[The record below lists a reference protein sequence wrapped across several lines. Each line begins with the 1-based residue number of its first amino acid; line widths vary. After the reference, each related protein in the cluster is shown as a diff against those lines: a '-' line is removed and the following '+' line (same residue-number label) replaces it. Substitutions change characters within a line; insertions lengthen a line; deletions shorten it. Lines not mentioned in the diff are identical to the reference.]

1 MPVHNSLT
9 DGPRTLRRL
18 SAILIHFNGSFP
30 AETEGYKTVVSGELE
45 KSLRDA
51 VDEYINSRL
60 GGLQQE
66 IARLQ
71 SQVNEAFTQLAERAG
86 GAADPDASVAAS
98 ISEHIRAA
106 HERGIEEAA
115 AESAR
120 TRASSDVAILKA
132 GIEDLSEQRTQS
144 EILSTLVN
152 RAASFAPRVAFF
164 VVKNEQAIGWRARG
178 LEGSVGDDA
187 IRELVLPLSADTP
200 LSDVVR
206 SRNTWSGAPG
216 GNAEDYLLLN
226 RLGSDPPQRM
236 VAIPLIARGRA
247 AAVLYADSAAL
258 DADAI
263 NLEALETLVRVAG
276 MSVELLV
283 GGGARPAAPAQ
294 QPQPAVP
301 ETQPQ
306 PETAPPPPQEAATP
320 AAQAQP
326 EAQPPQTW
334 ATGEGEET
342 PSAAVEEPP
351 AEEAAA
357 QPAYS
362 APAEYTSEET
372 LVQEAPP
379 PSHDYQDLGATVTD
393 ETTAGFEQPRTP
405 APQEYSAPAP
415 AASGGTAARGWRS
428 ADAADLPVEV
438 GSDEERQQHNYARRF
453 ARLLVSEIK
462 LYNEQ
467 KVREGRLEGD
477 IYLRLR
483 EDIDR
488 SRQMYDQRISQP
500 VTARYDY
507 FHQELVNTLAEG
519 DPSKLGRE
527 YPGAA

>member
-1 MPVHNSLT
+1 M
-9 DGPRTLRRL
+9 
-18 SAILIHFNGSFP
+18 
-30 AETEGYKTVVSGELE
+30 VSGELE

-66 IARLQ
+66 ITRLQ

-86 GAADPDASVAAS
+86 AADADTSVAAS

-115 AESAR
+115 AESRR
-120 TRASSDVAILKA
+120 TRASSDLAILKA
-132 GIEDLSEQRTQS
+132 GIEDLSEQHSQS

-187 IRELVLPLSADTP
+187 VRELVLPLSADTP

-276 MSVELLV
+276 MAVELLV
-283 GGGARPAAPAQ
+283 GGGGVRAAAAAAPAQ
-294 QPQPAVP
+294 QPQQPAAAAVP
-301 ETQPQ
+301 EPQPQAEAAPPPAPEEAAAPEPEPEPEPAQPQ
-306 PETAPPPPQEAATP
+306 PSQG
-320 AAQAQP
+320 
-326 EAQPPQTW
+326 W
-334 ATGEGEET
+334 ATGEGEEA
-342 PSAAVEEPP
+342 PAAAVQAPP
-351 AEEAAA
+351 AEEAGA
-357 QPAYS
+357 QPAAT

-372 LVQEAPP
+372 LVTEAPQP
-379 PSHDYQDLGATVTD
+379 AHDYQNLGATVTD
-393 ETTAGFEQPRTP
+393 ETTAEFGQPQAS
-405 APQEYSAPAP
+405 APQETPAP
-415 AASGGTAARGWRS
+415 AAPGGTGARSWRS
-428 ADAADLPVEV
+428 AEAADLPVEV

-477 IYLRLR
+477 IYQRLR

-507 FHQELVNTLAEG
+507 FYQELVNTLAEG
-519 DPSKLGRE
+519 DPSKLGRD
-527 YPGAA
+527 YPGAAA

>member
-1 MPVHNSLT
+1 
-9 DGPRTLRRL
+9 
-18 SAILIHFNGSFP
+18 
-30 AETEGYKTVVSGELE
+30 VVSGELE

-66 IARLQ
+66 ITRLQ

-86 GAADPDASVAAS
+86 GADSDTSVAAS

-120 TRASSDVAILKA
+120 TRASSDLAILKA
-132 GIEDLSEQRTQS
+132 GIEDLSEQRSQA

-152 RAASFAPRVAFF
+152 RAASFAPRIAFF

-187 IRELVLPLSADTP
+187 VRELVLPLSADTP

-276 MSVELLV
+276 MAVELLV
-283 GGGARPAAPAQ
+283 GGGGARPAAAAAPAQ
-294 QPQPAVP
+294 QPQQPAAATAAAVP
-301 ETQPQ
+301 ETQRQ
-306 PETAPPPPQEAATP
+306 PETAPPPAPEEAAAP
-320 AAQAQP
+320 EPEP
-326 EAQPPQTW
+326 EAEPAEPQPSQGW

-342 PSAAVEEPP
+342 ASAVVQEPP
-351 AEEAAA
+351 VEEAAA
-357 QPAYS
+357 EPAYS
-362 APAEYTSEET
+362 APAEYTSDET
-372 LVQEAPP
+372 LVREAPQ
-379 PSHDYQDLGATVTD
+379 PSHDYQNMGATVTD
-393 ETTAGFEQPRTP
+393 ETTAEFGPTPEPAPQQAPAPQQTP
-405 APQEYSAPAP
+405 AP
-415 AASGGTAARGWRS
+415 AARGWRS
-428 ADAADLPVEV
+428 AETADLPVEV

-477 IYLRLR
+477 IYQRLR

-519 DPSKLGRE
+519 DPSKLGRD
-527 YPGAA
+527 YPGAAA